1 MSMTNNTLIFM
12 GVEFVH
18 PASMSDLEKEYSDL
32 TDQRKEI
39 ESNPDWPDKEISFA
53 DIRNPYAMILK
64 KCNNKKVLHVQIPL
78 YCFSYNNIAK
88 IILKIGKNKKKLGN
102 LFTIYPTH
110 RLNNIKF
117 RTIISE
123 ISLNEGITTTVRN

>member
-53 DIRNPYAMILK
+53 DILNPYAMIHK
-64 KCNNKKVLHVQIPL
+64 KCNN
-78 YCFSYNNIAK
+78 
-88 IILKIGKNKKKLGN
+88 
-102 LFTIYPTH
+102 
-110 RLNNIKF
+110 
-117 RTIISE
+117 
-123 ISLNEGITTTVRN
+123 